1 MNKWLF
7 RGIVL
12 AFLWVRASAG
22 AGEPVRPV
30 VNRDYLPAVLEL
42 INGATNSIEFLQLEM
57 HDDRA
62 VQAIEAALA
71 AAVKRGVRV
80 RGMLDD
86 GVDFNAAAVERLH
99 ALGAEAKLDT
109 PVKMTHSKLVV
120 VDGRVVLLGS
130 TNWTGNSMG
139 NNNETNVRLDDPVL
153 AAQFARYV
161 AAVWADSAAEPDL
174 PPVESGAV
182 KTVVNRQYFPEV
194 MGLFSAAT
202 QRIRVVMYGINYSPK
217 YAGSKVNQLV
227 EALAAARAR
236 GVDVAVVIDLSDY
249 NALLNKVNAPAK
261 RFLAEAGAVKTLV
274 NRQYFPEVM
283 NLFNA
288 ATQRIRVVMYGIS
301 YSPKYAGGKVNQ
313 LVEALAAARARGV
326 DVAVIIDL
334 SDYNALLNKVN
345 RPAKEFLAGAGVAV
359 FDDPAKTTT
368 HAKLIVADDVAVVG
382 SVNWGKDALETRNE
396 TCVAV
401 RDAAVADAF
410 AAYFDRPDVRAAPF
424 AAQPAAQ

>member
-1 MNKWLF
+1 MNKWPF
-7 RGIVL
+7 RCVVL
-12 AFLWVRASAG
+12 GLGLVWATAG
-22 AGEPVRPV
+22 VGETIRPV
-30 VNRDYLPAVLEL
+30 VNRDYLPAVLDL

-86 GVDFNAAAVERLH
+86 GVDFNAAAVERLL

-109 PVKMTHSKLVV
+109 PVKMTHSKLVI

-153 AAQFARYV
+153 AAYFTRYV

-182 KTVVNRQYFPEV
+182 KTIVNRQYFPEV
-194 MGLFSAAT
+194 MGLFNAAT

-236 GVDVAVVIDLSDY
+236 GVDVAVAIDLSNY
-249 NALLNKVNAPAK
+249 NALLNKVN
-261 RFLAEAGAVKTLV
+261 G
-274 NRQYFPEVM
+274 
-283 NLFNA
+283 
-288 ATQRIRVVMYGIS
+288 
-301 YSPKYAGGKVNQ
+301 
-313 LVEALAAARARGV
+313 
-326 DVAVIIDL
+326 
-334 SDYNALLNKVN
+334 
-345 RPAKEFLAGAGVAV
+345 PAKEFLARAGVAV
-359 FDDPAKTTT
+359 FDDDLQVTT
-368 HAKLIVADDVAVVG
+368 HAKMIVADAAVVIG
-382 SVNWGKDALETRNE
+382 SVNWGKDALERRNE
-396 TCVAV
+396 TGVV
-401 RDAAVADAF
+401 IRDPEIAAYF
-410 AAYFDRPDVRAAPF
+410 AAYFDRSDLRATPF
-424 AAQPAAQ
+424 AAAGK

>member
-30 VNRDYLPAVLEL
+30 VNRDYLPAVLDL

-217 YAGSKVNQLV
+217 YAGSKVNRLV

-261 RFLAEAGAVKTLV
+261 RFLAEAG
-274 NRQYFPEVM
+274 
-283 NLFNA
+283 
-288 ATQRIRVVMYGIS
+288 
-301 YSPKYAGGKVNQ
+301 
-313 LVEALAAARARGV
+313 
-326 DVAVIIDL
+326 
-334 SDYNALLNKVN
+334 
-345 RPAKEFLAGAGVAV
+345 VAV

-368 HAKLIVADDVAVVG
+368 HAKLIVADDCAVIG
-382 SVNWGKDALETRNE
+382 SVNWGKDALENRNE
-396 TCVAV
+396 TCVAIRAPDV
-401 RDAAVADAF
+401 AAYF
-410 AAYFDRPDVRAAPF
+410 AAYFDRPDLRAVPF
-424 AAQPAAQ
+424 AAGTD

>member
-1 MNKWLF
+1 MNKWPF
-7 RGIVL
+7 RCVVL
-12 AFLWVRASAG
+12 GLGLVWASAG
-22 AGEPVRPV
+22 AGETVRPA
-30 VNRDYLPAVLEL
+30 VNRDYLPAVLDL

-86 GVDFNAAAVERLH
+86 GVDFNAAAVERLL

-109 PVKMTHSKLVV
+109 PVKMTHSKLVI

-153 AAQFARYV
+153 ASYFTRYV

-174 PPVESGAV
+174 PSVESGPV
-182 KTVVNRQYFPEV
+182 KTLVNRQYFPEV
-194 MGLFSAAT
+194 MGLFNAAT

-236 GVDVAVVIDLSDY
+236 GVDVAVAIDLSNY

-261 RFLAEAGAVKTLV
+261 
-274 NRQYFPEVM
+274 QY
-283 NLFNA
+283 
-288 ATQRIRVVMYGIS
+288 
-301 YSPKYAGGKVNQ
+301 
-313 LVEALAAARARGV
+313 
-326 DVAVIIDL
+326 
-334 SDYNALLNKVN
+334 
-345 RPAKEFLAGAGVAV
+345 LAGAGVAV
-359 FDDPAKTTT
+359 FDDDLQVTT
-368 HAKLIVADDVAVVG
+368 HAKMIVADDAVVIG
-382 SVNWGKDALETRNE
+382 SVNWGKDAIEHRNE
-396 TCVAV
+396 TGVAI
-401 RDAAVADAF
+401 RDPAAAAYF
-410 AAYFDRPDVRAAPF
+410 AAYFDRPDLRATRYGGGPEIEAIP
-424 AAQPAAQ
+424 

>member
-1 MNKWLF
+1 MNKWLI
-7 RGIVL
+7 RGIAL
-12 AFLWVRASAG
+12 TFLLIRTSAG
-22 AGEPVRPV
+22 AGEAVRPV
-30 VNRDYLPAVLEL
+30 VNRDYLPAVLDL

-86 GVDFNAAAVERLH
+86 GVDFNAAAVERLL

-109 PVKMTHSKLVV
+109 PVKMTHSKLVI
-120 VDGRVVLLGS
+120 VDGKIVLLGS

-153 AAQFARYV
+153 AAYFARYV

-174 PPVESGAV
+174 PAVESGSV
-182 KTVVNRQYFPEV
+182 KTIVNRQYFPEV
-194 MGLFSAAT
+194 MGLFNAAT
-202 QRIRVVMYGINYSPK
+202 QRIRVVMYGINYAPK

-236 GVDVAVVIDLSDY
+236 GADVAVAIDLSDY

-261 RFLAEAGAVKTLV
+261 E
-274 NRQYFPEVM
+274 Y
-283 NLFNA
+283 
-288 ATQRIRVVMYGIS
+288 
-301 YSPKYAGGKVNQ
+301 
-313 LVEALAAARARGV
+313 
-326 DVAVIIDL
+326 L
-334 SDYNALLNKVN
+334 SA
-345 RPAKEFLAGAGVAV
+345 AGVAV

-368 HAKLIVADDVAVVG
+368 HAKLIVVDDVAVVG
-382 SVNWGKDALETRNE
+382 SVNWGKDAIENRNE
-396 TCVAV
+396 TCVV
-401 RDAAVADAF
+401 IRDPEIAAYF
-410 AAYFDRPDVRAAPF
+410 AAYFDRPDLRATPF
-424 AAQPAAQ
+424 AAGTE

>member
-1 MNKWLF
+1 MIAAMKISLSCVV
-7 RGIVL
+7 VL
-12 AFLWVRASAG
+12 GFLLGCAGTSLRAEA
-22 AGEPVRPV
+22 AVVPV
-30 VNRDYLPAVLEL
+30 VNREYLPAVLDL
-42 INGATNSIEFLQLEM
+42 INGATNSLEFIQLEC

-62 VQAIEAALA
+62 MQAVEAALA
-71 AAVKRGVRV
+71 AAVRRGVRV
-80 RGMLDD
+80 RGILDD
-86 GVDFNAAAVERLH
+86 GVDFNAAAVERLR
-99 ALGAEAKLDT
+99 ALGAEAKLDA
-109 PVKMTHSKLVV
+109 PVKMTHSKLVI

-153 AAQFARYV
+153 AETFGRYFA
-161 AAVWADSAAEPDL
+161 ALWADSAAEPDL
-174 PPVESGAV
+174 PSVESG
-182 KTVVNRQYFPEV
+182 P
-194 MGLFSAAT
+194 
-202 QRIRVVMYGINYSPK
+202 
-217 YAGSKVNQLV
+217 
-227 EALAAARAR
+227 
-236 GVDVAVVIDLSDY
+236 
-249 NALLNKVNAPAK
+249 
-261 RFLAEAGAVKTLV
+261 VKTLV

-283 NLFNA
+283 GLFNA

-359 FDDPAKTTT
+359 FDDPKNTTT

-401 RDAAVADAF
+401 RDAAVATAF

-424 AAQPAAQ
+424 AVQPAAQ

>member
-1 MNKWLF
+1 MIAAMKISLSCVV
-7 RGIVL
+7 VL
-12 AFLWVRASAG
+12 GFLLGCAGTSSRAEA
-22 AGEPVRPV
+22 AVVPV
-30 VNRDYLPAVLEL
+30 VNREYLPAVLDL
-42 INGATNSIEFLQLEM
+42 INGATNSLEFIQLEC

-62 VQAIEAALA
+62 MQAVEAALA
-71 AAVKRGVRV
+71 AAVRRGVRV
-80 RGMLDD
+80 RGILDD
-86 GVDFNAAAVERLH
+86 GVDFNAAAVERLR
-99 ALGAEAKLDT
+99 ALGADAKLDA
-109 PVKMTHSKLVV
+109 PVKMTHSKLVI

-153 AAQFARYV
+153 AATFGRYFA
-161 AAVWADSAAEPDL
+161 ALWADSAAEPDL
-174 PPVESGAV
+174 PSVESG
-182 KTVVNRQYFPEV
+182 P
-194 MGLFSAAT
+194 
-202 QRIRVVMYGINYSPK
+202 
-217 YAGSKVNQLV
+217 
-227 EALAAARAR
+227 
-236 GVDVAVVIDLSDY
+236 
-249 NALLNKVNAPAK
+249 
-261 RFLAEAGAVKTLV
+261 VKTLV
-274 NRQYFPEVM
+274 NRQYFSEVM
-283 NLFNA
+283 GLFNA

-359 FDDPAKTTT
+359 FDDPEKTTT

-401 RDAAVADAF
+401 RAAAVADAF

>member
-22 AGEPVRPV
+22 AGEPIRPV

-182 KTVVNRQYFPEV
+182 KTVVNRQYFSEV

-261 RFLAEAGAVKTLV
+261 RFLAEAG
-274 NRQYFPEVM
+274 
-283 NLFNA
+283 
-288 ATQRIRVVMYGIS
+288 
-301 YSPKYAGGKVNQ
+301 
-313 LVEALAAARARGV
+313 
-326 DVAVIIDL
+326 
-334 SDYNALLNKVN
+334 
-345 RPAKEFLAGAGVAV
+345 VAV

-368 HAKLIVADDVAVVG
+368 HAKLIVADDCAVIG
-382 SVNWGKDALETRNE
+382 SVNWGKDALENRNE
-396 TCVAV
+396 TCVAIRAPDV
-401 RDAAVADAF
+401 AAYF
-410 AAYFDRPDVRAAPF
+410 AAYFDRPDLRAVPF
-424 AAQPAAQ
+424 AAGTD